1 MGLISCFQS
10 FLSLFGPFS
19 SKAREKGENGVFADS
34 PSSSF
39 KFKFKFIKNT
49 KIFLARKEA
58 YCTFFSLAVHNGMAS
73 ANADL
78 SVILFLF
85 NVQFFRAPL
94 RNYCELNL
102 CC

>member
-10 FLSLFGPFS
+10 FLSLFGPFT
-19 SKAREKGENGVFADS
+19 SKTREKGENGVFADS
-34 PSSSF
+34 PSSSSSLL
-39 KFKFKFIKNT
+39 KT
-49 KIFLARKEA
+49 LLIFLARKEA
-58 YCTFFSLAVHNGMAS
+58 YCTFFSLAVHNGMAF